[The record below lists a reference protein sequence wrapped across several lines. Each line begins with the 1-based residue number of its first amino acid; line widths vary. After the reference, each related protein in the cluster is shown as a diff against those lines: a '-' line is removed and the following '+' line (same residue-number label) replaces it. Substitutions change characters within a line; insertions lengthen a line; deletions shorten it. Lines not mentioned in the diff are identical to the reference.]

1 MPAVT
6 AAADIV
12 IRRTAAQAV
21 IRVLPAIRVHPPVIP
36 VPQGAQVLPAIVRAQ
51 EAVPANQAVRV
62 TAPVREAAQA
72 ARAVRAT
79 VLVPAAVRAGLV
91 APATLTVQETV
102 PATPAVRATVPRRAA
117 AVTTSAQAAE
127 KVTVP
132 ARLQMTAV
140 GEVIVPA
147 RATVRVPVS
156 LRVPR
161 NARTPPAPTTQ
172 VRLQITSPSTV
183 RPLARARRK
192 RAKTPSRATTNRKSR
207 QSSRTIRQQR
217 LR

>member
-62 TAPVREAAQA
+62 TAPVREVVQ
-72 ARAVRAT
+72 AVRAT

-147 RATVRVPVS
+147 KATVRVPVS

-172 VRLQITSPSTV
+172 VRLQIASPSTV